1 MQDRHM
7 LDATYRPLK
16 DYVARKGGVR
26 LAMHAR
32 MRDQLVEAAV
42 ADWPAGC
49 DEDKVEDVI
58 TARLRMRVRQQYGSF
73 MALLLISVI
82 ANVIG
87 RLIVQWWR
95 ERHSHRVL
103 MAGWSEQA
111 RTASASHDRGSR
123 ARG

>member
-1 MQDRHM
+1 M

-42 ADWPAGC
+42 ADWPVGC

-58 TARLRMRVRQQYGSF
+58 TARLRMRIRQQYGSF

-111 RTASASHDRGSR
+111 RKSS
-123 ARG
+123 